1 MDIAELLATL
11 KDPSRFRSYRPMDY
25 SRSRMSTSRYPSF
38 VPLKPISITVNGE
51 RMEHVIA
58 VSFSSDGAS
67 IAIRSQVSQGIPV
80 DGPSQYPAAE
90 IESFLIED
98 LPGKDECQCISCRA
112 GTWDALPDP
121 EENSAEE
128 EGDP

>member
-1 MDIAELLATL
+1 MNIADLLAIL

-38 VPLKPISITVNGE
+38 VPLKPISIIVNEE

-58 VSFSSDGAS
+58 VSFSPDGAS
-67 IAIRSQVSQGIPV
+67 IAIRSQSANGILV

-90 IESFLIED
+90 IGSFLVED

-112 GTWDALPDP
+112 ERMNVPPEHEEDEDDP
-121 EENSAEE
+121 
-128 EGDP
+128 